1 MFDCLHDS
9 SLFLHLHSCT
19 WSLIHGAVNEATACN
34 FLNVLWEGIGYTPL
48 CRGSEGWSTVQT
60 LVLFVIAESQI
71 DSGVLSSLCISA
83 WETLGYLQLASRSC
97 SNLGLR
103 SNFIT
108 KLAYWNSVSIRS
120 KYTSTQTLR
129 SLVSCRQNG
138 KKVWNN
144 SYKQAY
150 WRSLLRL
157 PLWASLHLEVAA
169 SGLSQYLFAP

>member
-1 MFDCLHDS
+1 MFDCLDDS
-9 SLFLHLHSCT
+9 SLFLHLHSCI

-34 FLNVLWEGIGYTPL
+34 FLNAPRDGTGYTAL
-48 CRGSEGWSTVQT
+48 CRGREGWSTVQT
-60 LVLFVIAESQI
+60 LVLFVIAELQI

-97 SNLGLR
+97 SNLRLR
-103 SNFIT
+103 SSSIT
-108 KLAYWNSVSIRS
+108 KLAYWNSVSIRN

-129 SLVSCRQNG
+129 SLLSCRQNG

-144 SYKQAY
+144 ICKQAY

-157 PLWASLHLEVAA
+157 PLRASLHLEVAA
-169 SGLSQYLFAP
+169 LGPSQYLFAL